1 MPNPRTEI
9 ELRRKIS
16 QICRRMYAKEF
27 VVATDGNVSVRLG
40 KNRLLTTPSGL
51 CKGEVEPEQLVI
63 TDLSG
68 KKISGKLNPSSE
80 IRMHLCAYRERPDI
94 MAVIHA
100 HPPIATAFS
109 IAGVSLA
116 KCILPEVVFTMGI
129 IPTTR
134 YATPTTEEGPDV
146 ILDYIGDY
154 DAFILDR
161 HGTLTVGDSLDSAYY
176 KLEKLEH
183 TASVTLMARQL
194 GSVNLLDS
202 DQIKRLLKLREKFG
216 ITGRKPIFQH
226 CGACPSGE
234 EKGCSGSC
242 GSEPLVDA
250 IAEEIQEEYVRSLK

>member
-9 ELRRKIS
+9 ELRRKVS
-16 QICRRMYAKEF
+16 EICHRMYEKDF

-40 KNRLLTTPSGL
+40 KNRFLTTPSGL
-51 CKGEVEPEQLVI
+51 CKGEVTSEQLIV
-63 TDLSG
+63 TDLLG
-68 KKISGKLNPSSE
+68 KRVSGKLNPSSE
-80 IRMHLCAYRERPDI
+80 IRMHLCAYRERPDV

-116 KCILPEVVFTMGI
+116 KCILTEVVFTMGV

-134 YATPTTEEGPDV
+134 YATPTTEEGPEV

-161 HGTLTVGDSLDSAYY
+161 HGTLTVGDSLQSAYY
-176 KLEKLEH
+176 KLEKVEH
-183 TASVTLMARQL
+183 AALVTLLARQL
-194 GSVNLLDS
+194 GSVNLLNK
-202 DQIKRLLKLREKFG
+202 DQINRLLKLREKFG

-226 CGACPSGE
+226 CGACPSGQ
-234 EKGCSGSC
+234 EKACADSC
-242 GSEPLVDA
+242 QKSEPLVEA
-250 IAEEIQEEYVRSLK
+250 IIEEIQKEQVNS

>member
-9 ELRRKIS
+9 ELRRKITE
-16 QICRRMYAKEF
+16 ICRRMYGKNF

-40 KNRLLTTPSGL
+40 RDRFLTTPSGL
-51 CKGEVEPEQLVI
+51 CKGEITPEQLIV
-63 TDLSG
+63 TDIHG
-68 KKISGKLNPSSE
+68 KKVSGKLNPSSE
-80 IRMHLCAYRERPDI
+80 ILMHLCAYRERPDV

-116 KCILPEVVFTMGI
+116 KCILPEVVFTMGV

-134 YATPTTEEGPDV
+134 YATPTTDEGPEV

-161 HGTLTVGDSLDSAYY
+161 HGTLTVGDSLDAAYY
-176 KLEKLEH
+176 KLEKVEH
-183 TASVTLMARQL
+183 AAYVTLLARQL
-194 GSVNLLDS
+194 GSVNLLNK
-202 DQIKRLLKLREKFG
+202 DQINSLLKLREKFG

-226 CGACPSGE
+226 CGACPSGA
-234 EKGCSGSC
+234 EKGCADSC
-242 GSEPLVDA
+242 QKSELLVEAVVD
-250 IAEEIQEEYVRSLK
+250 ELKKEQVNS